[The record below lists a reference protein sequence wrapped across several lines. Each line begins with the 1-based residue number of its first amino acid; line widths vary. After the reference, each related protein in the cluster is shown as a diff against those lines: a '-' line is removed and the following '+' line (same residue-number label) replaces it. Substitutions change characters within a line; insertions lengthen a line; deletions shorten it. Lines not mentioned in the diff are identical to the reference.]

1 MDTTSRKLAAALLTL
16 ALLTAAPCALA
27 GSDSGETG
35 ETAIRSSIS
44 EICDEPARIW
54 RPDTT
59 RPEAE
64 AETVSQ
70 DQSEER
76 EPGLGPVVEP
86 FG

>member
-1 MDTTSRKLAAALLTL
+1 MDTTPRKLAIALLTL

-27 GSDSGETG
+27 GSDSDETG
-35 ETAIRSSIS
+35 EIAILSSIS
-44 EICDEPARIW
+44 EICDEIARIW
-54 RPDTT
+54 RPDTL

-64 AETVSQ
+64 AETATQ
-70 DQSEER
+70 DQSEEG